1 MDYTLAVYKS
11 PQYEKLGFDLIIER
25 LISVGYPQQLASYSY
40 DSSFVVRGLLYDQLY
55 GNLLKIDGFGNI
67 LVAWHGFQPLNY
79 DSLRNYYPNKFVNKE
94 DQSRYYI
101 YNTLFNLPEIY
112 AIAAMI
118 DMYEKLSE
126 YDVLEKGIKHKSEPI
141 EITYNLMF
149 GDVREAVDYVH
160 IYGSL
165 KRKTVE
171 NLNRY
176 VVKDPKLPLLL
187 NRMREQN
194 KSKVFLAT
202 NSDYGYTDKVMNY
215 LFDFPH
221 GPEDSTQQP
230 GTPHRNWRSYFDLII
245 VDSRKPK
252 FFSEGTPLRQIDI
265 KTGMLKIGR
274 SVGPVEEGNVYSG
287 GSSDAVTKLFNAK
300 GKDIMYI
307 GDHIFGDILKSK
319 KENGWRTFLVIPELS
334 QELHI
339 WSDKRDLYDK
349 IRALDDVISEAYQNL
364 DSSSK
369 DIVDVRKVK
378 KDFRQTVHE
387 MDMTYG
393 MFGSMFRSGSRQTM
407 FATQTM
413 RFGDLYASS
422 FINLFYYPLNYL
434 FRAPHILMPHETC
447 VESVDPD
454 MASIIDEEES
464 SLSTRGVLNPSA
476 EDRRRQDRQHDL
488 EDLQSDTESE
498 YEPSITE
505 NMTRSYPPVPGE
517 ITHNHDN
524 DSDSDSDE
532 TR

>member
-1 MDYTLAVYKS
+1 MST
-11 PQYEKLGFDLIIER
+11 
-25 LISVGYPQQLASYSY
+25 YSY
-40 DSSFVVRGLLYDQLY
+40 DSSFVVRGLLYDRHY

-67 LVAWHGFQPLNY
+67 LVAWHGFKPLNFE
-79 DSLRNYYPNKFVNKE
+79 SLRKYYPNKFVNKE

-112 AIAAMI
+112 VIASMI
-118 DMYEKLSE
+118 DMYEKLDDYE
-126 YDVLEKGIKHKSEPI
+126 VLEKGVKHKSEPI
-141 EITYNLMF
+141 EVTYNLMF
-149 GDVREAVDYVH
+149 GDVREAVDFVH
-160 IYGSL
+160 IFGDL
-165 KRKTVE
+165 KKKTVE

-187 NRMREQN
+187 NRMRNQN
-194 KSKVFLAT
+194 NNKVFLAT
-202 NSDYGYTDKVMNY
+202 NSDYDYTDKVMTY

-221 GPEDSTQQP
+221 GPEP
-230 GTPHRNWRSYFDLII
+230 GTPHRNWRSYFDLVI

-252 FFSEGTPLRQIDI
+252 FFAEGTPLRQIDI
-265 KTGMLKIGR
+265 KSGMLKIGR

-369 DIVDVRKVK
+369 DEVDVRKVK

-434 FRAPHILMPHETC
+434 YRAPHILMPHETC
-447 VESVDPD
+447 VESVDPG
-454 MASIIDEEES
+454 MASLVDEEES
-464 SLSTRGVLNPSA
+464 SLSTRGVLNPAAA
-476 EDRRRQDRQHDL
+476 ERRKKDRECDL

-498 YEPSITE
+498 YEPSITD
-505 NMTRSYPPVPGE
+505 MTERMFPNVPGE
-517 ITHNHDN
+517 ITHTHDN
-524 DSDSDSDE
+524 DESDSDE
-532 TR
+532 NDTDDTQETQ